1 MNAGL
6 PSVRK
11 LEWDCLLAEA
21 PAATFSLRRLEAI
34 VCQRSSAVD
43 RVHLVPSIGGG
54 PRPGGRR
61 GVRVNPGVRFG
72 WPREA
77 HDRACGT

>member
-34 VCQRSSAVD
+34 VCQRSSGVD
-43 RVHLVPSIGGG
+43 RVHLVPSLGGG

-61 GVRVNPGVRFG
+61 GSVSIRVFDLAGLA
-72 WPREA
+72 EA